1 MAMKPETVYEL
12 LFLVWEQALKAAR
25 KEQDILQNLACE
37 QDQHLNLAAHDWRH
51 YAKLHKKNDYNLD
64 QDELRKYFKLENI
77 IEAAFYVAN
86 KLFGLTFKKGD
97 GLNLYHEDVIA
108 YEALN

>member
-25 KEQDILQNLACE
+25 KEQDILQNLA
-37 QDQHLNLAAHDWRH
+37 AHDWRH

-64 QDELRKYFKLENI
+64 QGELRKYFKLENI